1 LTSIIPDFYLSL
13 PPKTFYTVIQTTS
26 SIPLTFHNQC
36 YGLGLREND
45 VSRYGGY
52 LNGYQRLRTQ
62 GIIPEPRAR
71 EHYLNQ
77 QDKIAEQLI
86 RSIRILV
93 CTSATAGL
101 GFLIR
106 NYKPDILFGDE
117 SAAMRHSD
125 LLIPLVGFAEHLE
138 RLVLVGEHR
147 QLGSY
152 KATPEGQAAWG
163 TSTFEE
169 MMDTGW
175 PTIILR
181 HNYRAHQ

>member
-1 LTSIIPDFYLSL
+1 
-13 PPKTFYTVIQTTS
+13 
-26 SIPLTFHNQC
+26 
-36 YGLGLREND
+36 
-45 VSRYGGY
+45 
-52 LNGYQRLRTQ
+52 
-62 GIIPEPRAR
+62 
-71 EHYLNQ
+71 
-77 QDKIAEQLI
+77 
-86 RSIRILV
+86 
-93 CTSATAGL
+93 
-101 GFLIR
+101 LIR

-138 RLVLVGEHR
+138 RLVLVGDQR

-181 HNYRAHQ
+181 HNYRAHQQLVFPTRKTFYQRQVLATRQTENPGQYLTTLLAQMNQWDGVRIQDADGRSRKLPVSLTFSM